1 MITTLILGAAVM
13 LSNDQTNA
21 KVGLVVYKDQH
32 NDCGRHG
39 GRRPKLDVA
48 GDT

>member
-21 KVGLVVYKDQH
+21 EVGLVVYKDQH
-32 NDCGRHG
+32 NDSGGHG
-39 GRRPKLDVA
+39 GRHSKHDVA